1 VRVHECG
8 WWVVH
13 VVVCCAHSTVISFR
27 VPVSGACLW
36 HDFFG
41 AARCDLDL
49 VLEAHHVRRMVESKT
64 IAAITPE
71 QRKEFEEFWV
81 AHADHPLRARDVI
94 IRSICPQLYG
104 LYMVKLSVA
113 MTLIGGVQ
121 QVDAS
126 GTRIRGE
133 SHLLLVG
140 DPGTGKSQLLR
151 YGAKISPRSV
161 MTTGI
166 GTTSAGLTV
175 TVVKDT
181 GGDWA
186 LEAGALVLA
195 DGGLCCI
202 DEFDSIRE
210 TDRATIHEAM
220 EQQTLSVAKAGLV
233 ATLNTRATVFAAVN
247 PKGTF
252 DDSADLSINTA
263 IASPLLSRFD
273 MVLLLLDNQ
282 DADWD
287 KRVCAHILDS
297 LDYFQPAVEPS
308 IADLAALTQGPVVP
322 PSQASG
328 TAARARLLSKPEP
341 DWFSLEKMQAYFSHV
356 KKSMLPKMTRFSELI
371 LIRYYALQRRADG
384 RNAARTTIRLLES
397 LVRLAQSHARLCF
410 RTVVLPQDSIT
421 AVYLLECS
429 MNSSSL
435 LGLKSI
441 MHSSSPDDPDSVYLE
456 QAAFVLG
463 KLGLDAVPPAE
474 CHFDYGRL
482 KFDFETGTYHCHD
495 FVLNDGDLHANMHD
509 THDTDEV
516 AAHEDLRA
524 LTQAPVVA
532 RDAAAV
538 SPASTHPHL
547 PLPSVQPDPSSPP
560 PSPPPAA
567 PNPISAV
574 PSVFSRSA
582 STVYGAPKRPAV
594 TEPQVAKFSRVTY

>member
-1 VRVHECG
+1 M
-8 WWVVH
+8 
-13 VVVCCAHSTVISFR
+13 IFN
-27 VPVSGACLW
+27 
-36 HDFFG
+36 

-81 AHADHPLRARDVI
+81 AHANHPLRARDVI

-287 KRVCAHILDS
+287 QRVCAHILDS
-297 LDYFQPAVEPS
+297 LDYFQPAAEPS
-308 IADLAALTQGPVVP
+308 VADIAALTQGPVVP

-328 TAARARLLSKPEP
+328 AAARARPPVSKPEP

-356 KKSMLPKMTRFSELI
+356 KKSMLPQMTRFSELI

-441 MHSSSPDDPDSVYLE
+441 MHSSSPDDPDSVYHE

-463 KLGLDAVPPAE
+463 KLGLDAVPQAE
-474 CHFDYGRL
+474 CHFNYGRL
-482 KFDFETGTYHCHD
+482 KFDFESGTYHCDD
-495 FVLNDGDLHANMHD
+495 FVMNAGVGLDPDVHD
-509 THDTDEV
+509 AHDADEV
-516 AAHEDLRA
+516 AAHEGLRS
-524 LTQAPVVA
+524 LTQATVVA
-532 RDAAAV
+532 RDAAALP
-538 SPASTHPHL
+538 SSTHPPL
-547 PLPSVQPDPSSPP
+547 PLPSVQPDPPSPP
-560 PSPPPAA
+560 PSPPPPPPLPPPPPAVHNPVSAA
-567 PNPISAV
+567 PSL
-574 PSVFSRSA
+574 FSRPA
-582 STVYGAPKRPAV
+582 SVVFGAPKRPAAIDQ
-594 TEPQVAKFSRVTY
+594 QVAKVSRITY